1 MFRRTEIE
9 NVLTGFTASIM
20 NLISQYRQ
28 KRDAENQVPFFVN
41 AVEGERARMAN
52 KFESLRGDA
61 GLAPLAGLID
71 SVEREVNALAD
82 SEIARAQASGTVEFD
97 TLTSALRDTAS
108 GLNNVAGK
116 LEGKENG

>member
-1 MFRRTEIE
+1 MFRRDEIE

-52 KFESLRGDA
+52 KFEALRSDA
-61 GLAPLAGLID
+61 GPGGLTADQWNERLRDVGIAPSARPTFTTL
-71 SVEREVNALAD
+71 ALA
-82 SEIARAQASGTVEFD
+82 SR
-97 TLTSALRDTAS
+97 
-108 GLNNVAGK
+108 
-116 LEGKENG
+116 